1 MVGSVAAVAVVSRCV
16 RVCAFALMCSAAYVL
31 AHSFG
36 AALGCVVQRKA
47 RLLLNGVGMKR
58 GVAPQ
63 CASAKRVKPDQ
74 ADEGALWLLV
84 EWVVHYVFVQAH
96 WKMTTGSW
104 SGPWTQSKWLTLSC
118 RSSRCTVTSRIV

>member
-84 EWVVHYVFVQAH
+84 EWAVHYVFV
-96 WKMTTGSW
+96 
-104 SGPWTQSKWLTLSC
+104 
-118 RSSRCTVTSRIV
+118 